1 MQVVTSFVRAMAAFG
16 LAFFLSCLGFAIPKL
31 QWFFYLPGLFMRRL
45 MILIGLKV
53 AIPGWTV
60 LGLEF
65 GTNVA
70 VLFVVVFVTLSL
82 FGPRRAG

>member
-1 MQVVTSFVRAMAAFG
+1 MTAPVRAMAAIG
-16 LAFFLSCLGFAIPKL
+16 LAFFLSCLGFAIPNL

-65 GTNVA
+65 GTNLA
-70 VLFVVVFVTLSL
+70 VLFIVVFLTLSV

>member
-1 MQVVTSFVRAMAAFG
+1 MTAPVRAMAAFG
-16 LAFFLSCLGFAIPKL
+16 LAFLLSCLGFALPTL

-53 AIPGWTV
+53 AIPGWAV

-65 GTNVA
+65 GANVA
-70 VLFVVVFVTLSL
+70 VLFVVVFVSLSV

>member
-1 MQVVTSFVRAMAAFG
+1 MTAPVRAMAAFG
-16 LAFFLSCLGFAIPKL
+16 LAFFLSCLGFAIPNL

-65 GTNVA
+65 GTNLA
-70 VLFVVVFVTLSL
+70 VLFIVVFLTLSV
-82 FGPRRAG
+82 FGQRRAG

>member
-1 MQVVTSFVRAMAAFG
+1 VTAPVRAMAAFG

-31 QWFFYLPGLFMRRL
+31 HWFFYLPGIFMRRL
-45 MILIGLKV
+45 MVLVGLKV

-70 VLFVVVFVTLSL
+70 VLFSVIFVTLSV

>member
-1 MQVVTSFVRAMAAFG
+1 MTAPVRAMAAFG
-16 LAFFLSCLGFAIPKL
+16 LAFFLSCLGFAIAEL
-31 QWFFYLPGLFMRRL
+31 HWFFYLPGLFMRRL

-65 GTNVA
+65 GTNIA
-70 VLFVVVFVTLSL
+70 VLFVVVFLTLSV
-82 FGPRRAG
+82 FGPRRAA